1 MGHKGLKNIVV
12 GLIRTLNV
20 TVLRYNM
27 NLQKVGM
34 AHFSLVH
41 LTTATTFFVCK
52 VSPKTR
58 VYKHN
63 LGKAIQHRHSK
74 LTGKL
79 QFFKV

>member
-1 MGHKGLKNIVV
+1 
-12 GLIRTLNV
+12 
-20 TVLRYNM
+20 M